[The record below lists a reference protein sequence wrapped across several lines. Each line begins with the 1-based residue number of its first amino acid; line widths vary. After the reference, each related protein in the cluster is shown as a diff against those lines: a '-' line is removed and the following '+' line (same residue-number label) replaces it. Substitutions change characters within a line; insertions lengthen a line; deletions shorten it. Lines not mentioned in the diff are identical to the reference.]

1 MTNIQALARLHAIES
16 FRRLP
21 LTKEGKPYGP
31 GFYRKRDWVGTLNG
45 ENRRVSLR
53 LCRMPCIRCNA
64 IMEPSSTG
72 DHIIPLSDGGPV
84 GAQNYLPLCR
94 SCNASKGRK
103 DLFEWW
109 IENGR
114 NACDLD
120 NDVICAYARL
130 KFSWLRE
137 RGKELDS
144 APQHLAIAID
154 QLCDS
159 LPSGHSSAI
168 AGIAAAVKEYPVPD
182 YDGAVIR

>member
-16 FRRLP
+16 FRRVP
-21 LTKEGKPYGP
+21 LTSDGKPYGP
-31 GFYRKRDWVGTLNG
+31 GFFRKRDWVGTLNG

-53 LCRMPCIRCNA
+53 LCRMPCIRCKNPIGA
-64 IMEPSSTG
+64 DSTG
-72 DHIIPLSDGGPV
+72 DHIIPLSDGGPA

-94 SCNASKGRK
+94 SHNASKGRK

-109 IENGR
+109 IESGN

-120 NDVICAYARL
+120 NDVICAYCRL

-137 RGKELDS
+137 RGKELDT
-144 APQHLAIAID
+144 APDYLHTAIT

-159 LPSGHSSAI
+159 LPPGHALAI
-168 AGIAAAVKEYPVPD
+168 NEVGGNVSVLFDDSLPE
-182 YDGAVIR
+182 